1 MMRNP
6 HESPRIVD
14 VYVFYRLPPQGC
26 GHGLPGRDI
35 IHPGPTASSTLPLL
49 TSTSMKVFVT
59 GATGFI
65 GSAVV
70 NELISNGHK
79 VIGLVRSDEGVK
91 FLSSL
96 GAEALR
102 GTLTDIDVLQ
112 KGASESDGVIHTAFI
127 HDWSNFA
134 ASCATDKAAIE
145 AIGAVLVG
153 SNKPFVVTSGILGLA
168 SGRLATE
175 DDEVNLATAIT
186 PRAQSDIAALALASQ
201 GVRVSILRLPPSVH
215 GDEDHGFVP
224 LIIKI
229 ARDKGVS
236 GYIGEGTNRWCAVH
250 RLDAARLYRLALEK
264 GRAGANYHAVG
275 DESVTTKSLAEAIG
289 AQLKLDVVSKTSEE
303 APAHFG
309 FFSWPLSLDG
319 PCSSAKTQEEFGWT
333 PTGPGLIEDLQ
344 KGTYFK

>member
-1 MMRNP
+1 
-6 HESPRIVD
+6 
-14 VYVFYRLPPQGC
+14 
-26 GHGLPGRDI
+26 
-35 IHPGPTASSTLPLL
+35 
-49 TSTSMKVFVT
+49 MKVFVT
-59 GATGFI
+59 GATGFV

-70 NELISNGHK
+70 NELISNGHE

-96 GAEALR
+96 GAEALH
-102 GTLTDIDVLQ
+102 GTLTNIDVLQ

-153 SNKPFVVTSGILGLA
+153 SKKPFVVTAGILGLA

-175 DDEVNLATAIT
+175 DDEINLATAT
-186 PRAQSDIAALALASQ
+186 SPRAQSDLAALALASQ
-201 GVRVSILRLPPSVH
+201 GVRVSILRLSSVH
-215 GDEDHGFVP
+215 GEEDNGFVP
-224 LIIKI
+224 QIIKI
-229 ARDKGVS
+229 ARAKGVS
-236 GYIGEGTNRWCAVH
+236 GYVEEGTNRWCAVH
-250 RLDAARLYRLALEK
+250 RSDAARLYRLVLEK

-275 DESVTTKSLAEAIG
+275 EESVTTKSLAEAIG
-289 AQLKLDVVSKTSEE
+289 AQLKLDVISKTSEE

-309 FFSWPLSLDG
+309 FFSWPLASDS
-319 PCSSAKTQEEFGWT
+319 PCSSAKMQEEFGWA

>member
-1 MMRNP
+1 
-6 HESPRIVD
+6 
-14 VYVFYRLPPQGC
+14 
-26 GHGLPGRDI
+26 
-35 IHPGPTASSTLPLL
+35 
-49 TSTSMKVFVT
+49 MKVFVT
-59 GATGFI
+59 GATGFV

-70 NELISNGHK
+70 NELISNGHE

-96 GAEALR
+96 GAEALH
-102 GTLTDIDVLQ
+102 GTLTNIDVLQ
-112 KGASESDGVIHTAFI
+112 KGASESDGVTHTAFI

-153 SNKPFVVTSGILGLA
+153 SKKPFVVTAGILGLA

-175 DDEVNLATAIT
+175 DDEINLATAT
-186 PRAQSDIAALALASQ
+186 SPRAQSDLAALALASQ
-201 GVRVSILRLPPSVH
+201 GVRVSILRLSSVH
-215 GDEDHGFVP
+215 GEEDNGFVP
-224 LIIKI
+224 QIIKI
-229 ARDKGVS
+229 ARAKGVS
-236 GYIGEGTNRWCAVH
+236 GYVEEGTNRWCAVH
-250 RLDAARLYRLALEK
+250 RSDAARLYRLVLEK

-275 DESVTTKSLAEAIG
+275 EESVTTKSLAEAIG

-309 FFSWPLSLDG
+309 FFSWPLSSDS
-319 PCSSAKTQEEFGWT
+319 PCSSAKTREEFGWA